1 MPASV
6 PYFYSVELW
15 YSISFYRLHLS
26 EYFLMQKS
34 STPLFLALTL
44 GLTACAQK
52 NTNPNDPF
60 ESINRK
66 TYQFNHAVDS
76 VLLKPPATLYKA
88 VIPAL
93 VRNSVNNFYNNI
105 YLMPTVANDLL
116 QVDGRQALKDTWR
129 FIANTTIG
137 LGGLF
142 DVATSFGLPH
152 HKTDLGVTFAKWG
165 YTKSSYIVIP
175 LLGPSTIRDGI
186 GMGIEYTFVT
196 PYFYLHDDALIF
208 ALIGLRLVDLRSQWL
223 ETDKLMDE
231 ALDPYAFLRDAYL
244 QNRQFLITGT
254 AAVSDDLYVEE

>member
-1 MPASV
+1 MRMSTT
-6 PYFYSVELW
+6 PYFLV
-15 YSISFYRLHLS
+15 LS
-26 EYFLMQKS
+26 
-34 STPLFLALTL
+34 L

-52 NTNPNDPF
+52 STNPDDPF
-60 ESINRK
+60 ESVNRK
-66 TYQFNHAVDS
+66 TYAFNHAVDT
-76 VLLKPPATLYKA
+76 VVFKPPAVIYKTL
-88 VIPAL
+88 VPAL

-116 QVDGRQALKDTWR
+116 QVDGRQAIKDTWR

-137 LGGLF
+137 VGGLF
-142 DVATSFGLPH
+142 DVATGFGLPH

-165 YTKSSYIVIP
+165 YKKSAYLMLP
-175 LLGPSTIRDGI
+175 LLGPTTVRDGI

-196 PYFYLHDDALIF
+196 PYFYLHDDALIY
-208 ALIGLRLVDLRSQWL
+208 ALIGLRFVDLRSQWL

-254 AAVSDDLYVEE
+254 TAVSNDLYVEE